1 MNNLMVNFLQG
12 NRIIESLD
20 AEIYLKSLSKQKDFK
35 KLICV
40 HDVSEENI
48 KILEKY
54 YDYIVRVKE
63 NMIPFNLTYEAY
75 YNWLCKNGK
84 DFDYV
89 MQWDMRDVVIQRN
102 PFEFMESHPDKELF
116 LVCEGMKIKEN
127 DCNATW
133 HEWTI
138 KTLIFNNSRYDDSY
152 VINGGTYG
160 GKTSAF
166 LNYCTLMLTA
176 MNRRFNYII
185 PDQAMLG
192 YLYRQFKQNPNIMLC
207 HPYTDVFCATG
218 EAIKRDNVEVYFDGQ
233 YVTNKDGVPYYLFH
247 QWDRT
252 EFADEIRN
260 KQKNTL
266 SFNI

>member
-12 NRIIESLD
+12 NRIIESVD

-75 YNWLCKNGK
+75 YNWLCENGK

-133 HEWTI
+133 HEWTL
-138 KTLIFNNSRYDDSY
+138 KTLAFNNSRYDDSY

-207 HPYTDVFCATG
+207 HPYTDTFCATG
-218 EAIKRDNVEVYFDGQ
+218 EAIKRDNVDVFFDGSDVCNQ
-233 YVTNKDGVPYYLFH
+233 EGEKYFLFH

-252 EFADEIRN
+252 EVAELIRN
-260 KQKNTL
+260 KFKNTL
-266 SFNI
+266 SFNL